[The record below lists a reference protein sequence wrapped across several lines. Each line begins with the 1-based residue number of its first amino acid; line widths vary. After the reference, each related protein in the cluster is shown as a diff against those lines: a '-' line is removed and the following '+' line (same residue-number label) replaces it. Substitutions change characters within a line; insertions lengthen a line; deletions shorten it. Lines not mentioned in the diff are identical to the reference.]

1 MTLPREPNHEDA
13 LHRHQVD
20 LNSELL
26 RGRAEIAKFI
36 RVSGQT
42 LDYFLDIGLFPIFR
56 GGPKRG
62 YIFTTKWLVIQGIE
76 AAAKTK
82 VKTGRQYYNGVKT
95 HTSTEKS

>member
-1 MTLPREPNHEDA
+1 MTFPRDPHRDDT
-13 LHRHQVD
+13 LHRPQID
-20 LNSELL
+20 LNTELL

-62 YIFTTKWLVIQGIE
+62 FIFTTKSLIIQGIE

-82 VKTGRQYYNGVKT
+82 VKSGRQYYNGAKP
-95 HTSTEKS
+95 HTSTEK